1 MGCTSYRVYQATDN
15 EDEFA
20 IIEEWEENEQ
30 LAHAHLVSATYRD
43 LAIMDIKTAAL
54 QFKKKFNERSAT
66 LFLTLLLWVDLSY
79 VVLHF
84 VYTFANL
91 SGKHSLSKDGGYA
104 EMFQYAK
111 WLWIIILLGYISKIR
126 RSFRYVTWAGVFTFL
141 LLDDALKLHEKVGNY
156 IAGYFDFPSLSNI
169 ELYAVGQFVYSALA
183 GIIMLCLVTLAYV
196 KGEQVFKKVSQDI
209 LLLVLILVFFGV
221 GVDLL
226 HTFMELGRGVSFILV
241 VVEDGGEMVATS
253 LILWYV
259 FLIAIRDESKSYY
272 ICDCIWMSFRV
283 E

>member
-1 MGCTSYRVYQATDN
+1 
-15 EDEFA
+15 
-20 IIEEWEENEQ
+20 
-30 LAHAHLVSATYRD
+30 
-43 LAIMDIKTAAL
+43 
-54 QFKKKFNERSAT
+54 
-66 LFLTLLLWVDLSY
+66 
-79 VVLHF
+79 
-84 VYTFANL
+84 
-91 SGKHSLSKDGGYA
+91 
-104 EMFQYAK
+104 
-111 WLWIIILLGYISKIR
+111 
-126 RSFRYVTWAGVFTFL
+126 
-141 LLDDALKLHEKVGNY
+141 
-156 IAGYFDFPSLSNI
+156 
-169 ELYAVGQFVYSALA
+169 
-183 GIIMLCLVTLAYV
+183 MLCLVTLAYV

-241 VVEDGGEMVATS
+241 VVEDGGEMVAAS